1 MKKILVYL
9 IIILVLW
16 SCIQNETT
24 PELNVT
30 FPAAFVINGES
41 TTISVIDLNSA
52 QTSTISLNKS
62 VSKHATYNM
71 TDHVVFPHH
80 IYLSPDGTK
89 LSIGVPG
96 VDLTEGHTGTHETGG
111 KILIVD
117 AKTGKVLST
126 TELSKPNHNSIF
138 SPNGNE
144 VWTTS
149 MEHEGKTLVFD
160 ARSMILKN
168 SIAVGKEPAEVTFSA
183 NEKYAF
189 SANGGSN
196 SVSVIDILTKKVIK
210 TIEVGA
216 EPVGAWTGADGNMY
230 VDNEVGKTV
239 SVINVDKLE
248 VIETV
253 DLGFTPG
260 YVAYNQMSNEMWVS
274 NAGQSFVY
282 YFVRENNKWKKA
294 GSIQTGLDAHA
305 IAFSKDGKLAYVT
318 NQKNLSVSIVNT
330 TNHTKI
336 KDVQVGQKP
345 NGIVI
350 KNQ

>member
-1 MKKILVYL
+1 MKKIAISLFL
-9 IIILVLW
+9 IVVAF
-16 SCIQNETT
+16 SCSTEETQ
-24 PELNVT
+24 PLLNIT
-30 FPAAFVINGES
+30 SPFAFVINGES
-41 TTISVIDLNSA
+41 TTISVIDLSSD
-52 QTSTISLNKS
+52 QTSTIKLNHS
-62 VSKHATYNM
+62 VSKHATHNM
-71 TDHVVFPHH
+71 ADDVVFPHH

-96 VDLTEGHTGTHETGG
+96 VDLTEGHTETHETRG

-126 TELSKPNHNSIF
+126 KELSKPNHNSIF
-138 SPNGNE
+138 SPNGTE
-144 VWTTS
+144 IWTTS
-149 MEHEGKTLVFD
+149 MEHDGKTLVFD
-160 ARSMILKN
+160 AKSMVLKN

-189 SANGGSN
+189 AANGGSN
-196 SVSVIDILTKKVIK
+196 SVSVIDIQTKKVIK
-210 TIEVGA
+210 TIAVGT

-260 YVAYNQMSNEMWVS
+260 YVAYNQLLNEMWVS

-330 TNHTKI
+330 TSHTKI